1 MSDIFVSR
9 GIGGGP
15 WVAESVQSKAA
26 SFTYLAHSLSSETY
40 MASWGSQEAFPE
52 RSSIRVGVTHLYHWP
67 FGITS
72 TGLLIKAITSLPRSK
87 RGDVDPVG

>member
-26 SFTYLAHSLSSETY
+26 SFTYLAHSLSGERLFQSAP
-40 MASWGSQEAFPE
+40 ASKWESHTF
-52 RSSIRVGVTHLYHWP
+52 I
-67 FGITS
+67 
-72 TGLLIKAITSLPRSK
+72 TGLLESFPLDS
-87 RGDVDPVG
+87 